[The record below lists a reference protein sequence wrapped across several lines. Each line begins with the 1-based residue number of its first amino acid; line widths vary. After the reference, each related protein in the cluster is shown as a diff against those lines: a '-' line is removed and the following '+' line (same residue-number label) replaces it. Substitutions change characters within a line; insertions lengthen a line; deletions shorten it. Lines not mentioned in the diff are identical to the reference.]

1 MIITVLI
8 ILAVVVTGVVVATK
22 FGFVKDEDKNG
33 VPDVVEEKVAEAKA
47 KVEETKQEVVKRA
60 KRVKEEVKDVAKA
73 AKKVGQQ
80 AKQVAKAAGGA
91 PRKGRKPKG

>member
-1 MIITVLI
+1 MVLTVLI
-8 ILAVVVTGVVVATK
+8 IIAVVVAGVFVATK

-33 VPDVVEEKVAEAKA
+33 VPDAVEEKVAEVKV
-47 KVEETKQEVVKRA
+47 KVEEAKEEVVKRA

-80 AKQVAKAAGGA
+80 AKQVAKAANGA
-91 PRKGRKPKG
+91 PRKGRKPKQ